1 MICLPC
7 KGCGA
12 DLGYGDQWP
21 WGDPFL
27 PSKPYFWDGSAW
39 CKMCYNK
46 GTSQEGRAIHVS
58 GGQEKVLAPV
68 DFVTP
73 SVYNDLDV
81 NQI

>member
-27 PSKPYFWDGSAW
+27 PSKPYVRGGSVW
-39 CKMCYNK
+39 CRVCYNMAMSLVPAFLATA
-46 GTSQEGRAIHVS
+46 GDHPVRLGERA
-58 GGQEKVLAPV
+58 
-68 DFVTP
+68 
-73 SVYNDLDV
+73 
-81 NQI
+81 